1 MANSTVGTIQYNA
14 VINTDDLDKGAS
26 KVSSIVGGIGKATAA
41 VVAAGAVATAGLV
54 AASVKAYADYEQLVG
69 GVDTLFKDSS
79 STVQKYAEN
88 AYKTAGLSANQYME
102 TVTGFSASL
111 LQGLG
116 GDTKKAA
123 EIGNMAVTDMADNA
137 NKMGTSMEM
146 IQNAY
151 QGFAKD
157 NFTMLDNLKLG
168 YGGTQSEM
176 ARLINDSKVMG
187 EGFVATAEN
196 VKDIP
201 FDKLIEGIHVVQTEM
216 GITGTTAKEA
226 AETISGSFASTKAA
240 WQNVLTVFG
249 TGNNE
254 MIKAAIDG
262 LAESA
267 TNLVNNVAAII
278 PNVLAGIGTLVTSMA
293 AMLPGLLQTL
303 IPTLTGLLTQ
313 VVNLVVTM
321 VPQLLSA
328 AVQLFTALV
337 TGLAQA
343 APKLIPE
350 MINGIMSVI
359 DTIVEN
365 LPLILDAGVQ
375 LLMAVVEGL
384 IEAIPNIIPAVIE
397 AVMTMLT
404 TILDHLPEI
413 IEGGVKL
420 LVAVV
425 QGLAD
430 ALPTLI
436 KYIPEIINTLVKTLT
451 NPDMLALLIKAALQ
465 IVIAIAWGLIQAI
478 PELVKAVPQLVG
490 AVFTALGNGFATIW
504 KVGEDLV
511 KGLWNGISN
520 MVGWIGEK
528 IKSFGKGVLDGIK
541 GFFGI
546 KSPSRLFRDEIGKNL
561 ALGVGEGFTDTM
573 GEVAADMQN
582 ALPIPS
588 IDVDG
593 GVGEYAADYN
603 ANQTVVVKIGEET
616 IATKVVELINDKTRL
631 TGFNAITV

>member
-54 AASVKAYADYEQLVG
+54 AASVNAFRDYEQLIG
-69 GVDTLFKDSS
+69 GVETLFKGSAN
-79 STVQKYAEN
+79 TVESYAWN

-111 LQGLG
+111 LQSLG
-116 GDTKKAA
+116 GDTAEAA
-123 EIGNMAVTDMADNA
+123 RIADMAITDMSDNA
-137 NKMGTSMEM
+137 NKMGTSMESV
-146 IQNAY
+146 QYAY
-151 QGFAKD
+151 QGFAKQ
-157 NFTMLDNLKLG
+157 NYTMLDNLKLG
-168 YGGTQSEM
+168 YGGTKSEM
-176 ARLINDSKVMG
+176 ERLLSDAEKMPEAMGQKFDLSNYADVIKAIN
-187 EGFVATAEN
+187 
-196 VKDIP
+196 
-201 FDKLIEGIHVVQTEM
+201 VVQQNM

-226 AETISGSFASTKAA
+226 AETISGSLASTKSA
-240 WQNVLTVFG
+240 WENVLTVLAAG
-249 TGNNE
+249 TNE
-254 MIKAAIDG
+254 QIKAALDG
-262 LAESA
+262 LIESA
-267 TNLVNNVAAII
+267 TNFVTNVTDII
-278 PNVLAGIGTLVTSMA
+278 PSILDGLAQLLTGIIS
-293 AMLPGLLQTL
+293 MLPGLLQTI
-303 IPTLTGLLTQ
+303 IPTLT
-313 VVNLVVTM
+313 NLVITAVNILVQA
-321 VPQLLSA
+321 VPQFINA
-328 AVQLFTALV
+328 GIQLIISLIQ
-337 TGLAQA
+337 GLADT
-343 APKLIPE
+343 APKIIPQIISAIE
-350 MINGIMSVI
+350 SIIN
-359 DTIVEN
+359 TLVEN
-365 LPLILDAGVQ
+365 YPKFLDAGIQV
-375 LLMAVVEGL
+375 LMAVIDGL
-384 IEAIPNIIPAVIE
+384 VEAIPTLIPTIID
-397 AVMTMLT
+397 AVMTIVT
-404 TILDHLPEI
+404 TLIEHLPEI

-420 LVAVV
+420 LVALV
-425 QGLAD
+425 QGLAN
-430 ALPTLI
+430 AIPTLV

-478 PELVKAVPQLVG
+478 PELVKAVPQLIS
-490 AVFTALGNGFATIW
+490 AVFTALGNGFSTIW

-593 GVGEYAADYN
+593 GVGEYATDYS

>member
-168 YGGTQSEM
+168 YGGTQAEM

-226 AETISGSFASTKAA
+226 AQTIRGSFDATKAA
-240 WQNVLTVFG
+240 WENMLVAFSSG
-249 TGNNE
+249 SNE
-254 MIKAAIDG
+254 GVKAALDG
-262 LAESA
+262 LMESA
-267 TNLVNNVAAII
+267 GNLLTNVSGIVPMI
-278 PNVLAGIGTLVTSMA
+278 LAGIGHLVEQIGVL
-293 AMLPGLLQTL
+293 LPGLLNQL
-303 IPTLTGLLTQ
+303 IPVLTDLLMQ
-313 VVNLVVTM
+313 AANLVVTM
-321 VPQLLSA
+321 VPQLLNA

-337 TGLAQA
+337 TGLAEA

-350 MINGIMSVI
+350 MIKGIMSVI

-365 LPLILDAGVQ
+365 LPLILDAGIQ

-478 PELVKAVPQLVG
+478 PELVKAVPQLIG
-490 AVFTALGNGFATIW
+490 AVFTALGNGFSTIW

-593 GVGEYAADYN
+593 GVGEYATDYN